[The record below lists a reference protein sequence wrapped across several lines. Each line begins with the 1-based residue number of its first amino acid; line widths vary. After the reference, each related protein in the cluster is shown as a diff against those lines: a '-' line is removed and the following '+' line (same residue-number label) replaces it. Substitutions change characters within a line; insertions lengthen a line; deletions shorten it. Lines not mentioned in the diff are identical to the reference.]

1 MCGLAGYVGPDTDS
15 QRSRVATMAEAIA
28 HRGPDDAGI
37 WADGN
42 AILAHRRLSIIDT
55 STAGHQPMVSL
66 CGRYALVYNGELY
79 NFVELRRELEG
90 RGVAFHSHS
99 DSEVLLAAFATW
111 GSDCVSRFNGMWAFA
126 IWDRQLRRLFISR
139 DRFGEKP
146 FYYVIRDGAFW
157 FASEIKALLAAGI
170 AGRSVNP
177 RAVADFAAERVS
189 DHTEETFFA
198 DVRQLPPAS
207 CGWFENAR
215 LKQHRYWELPAD
227 EAAPVNSNFADEIGA
242 LLEDSVRLR
251 LRSDVDVGVLL
262 SGGLDSSSVSCL
274 AAKFSDRSV
283 ASFSTID
290 KQPPEEAAGIDA
302 VLAAHRSLRPFR
314 DEPGDDCLDQEL
326 EQCLWHQEE
335 PFADGSMLA
344 HFRLM
349 RLVRAS
355 GIRVLL
361 SGQGA
366 DEVFAGYPG
375 FFAMHIGGLL
385 RHGRVFEV
393 ATFMRALSSSGQS
406 LPWAGTAGYT
416 LPSALRAV
424 ARRRRIRR
432 DVDWL
437 AADYQDV
444 SDGIVEGYA
453 SSMGDPVNDA
463 LRACLSQRT
472 LPGFLHYEDRNSMAF
487 GVEVRAPFLDHRLV
501 EKVLPIPGSV
511 KLSGARTK
519 ALLRDAVA
527 GITPA
532 MITSRL
538 QKQGYP
544 APLSRWLRAAPK
556 IKQSQR
562 LELVSACPMIDFAQW
577 SARYKRFIG
586 GDDSQLVAVWRGL
599 ILALWHKSF
608 IERFGQ

>member
-1 MCGLAGYVGPDTDS
+1 
-15 QRSRVATMAEAIA
+15 
-28 HRGPDDAGI
+28 
-37 WADGN
+37 
-42 AILAHRRLSIIDT
+42 
-55 STAGHQPMVSL
+55 MVSL
-66 CGRYALVYNGELY
+66 CGRYVLAYNGEIY

-111 GSDCVSRFNGMWAFA
+111 GNDCVSRFNGMWAFA

-146 FYYVIRDGAFW
+146 FYYVIRGGAFW

-189 DHTEETFFA
+189 DHTEETFFE

-215 LKQHRYWELPAD
+215 LKQQRYWELPAD
-227 EAAPVNSNFADEIGA
+227 EAAPVNPDLAEEIGA

-274 AAKFSDRSV
+274 AAKFSDRTV
-283 ASFSTID
+283 ASFSTIN
-290 KQPPEEAAGIDA
+290 KPPPEEAAGIDA
-302 VLAAHRSLRPFR
+302 VLAAHPNLRPYR

-375 FFAMHIGGLL
+375 FLSMHLGGLL
-385 RHGRVFEV
+385 RRGRLFE
-393 ATFMRALSSSGQS
+393 AASLLIALSHGGQS
-406 LPWAGTAGYT
+406 LPWAGAAGYA
-416 LPSALRAV
+416 LPDALRSV
-424 ARRRRIRR
+424 VRRRRIRN
-432 DVDWL
+432 DADWL
-437 AADYQDV
+437 AADCRQV
-444 SDGIVEGYA
+444 SDGVIEGYA
-453 SSMGDPVNDA
+453 SSTGDPVNDA

-501 EKVLPIPGSV
+501 EKVLPVPGS
-511 KLSGARTK
+511 
-519 ALLRDAVA
+519 
-527 GITPA
+527 
-532 MITSRL
+532 
-538 QKQGYP
+538 
-544 APLSRWLRAAPK
+544 
-556 IKQSQR
+556 
-562 LELVSACPMIDFAQW
+562 
-577 SARYKRFIG
+577 
-586 GDDSQLVAVWRGL
+586 
-599 ILALWHKSF
+599 
-608 IERFGQ
+608 